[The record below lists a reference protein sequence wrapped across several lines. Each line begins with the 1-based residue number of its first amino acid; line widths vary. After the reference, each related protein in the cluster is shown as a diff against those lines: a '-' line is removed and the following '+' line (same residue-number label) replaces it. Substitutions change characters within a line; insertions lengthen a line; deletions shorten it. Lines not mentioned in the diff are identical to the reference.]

1 MYCFGSSSRK
11 LAWSL
16 KSLVQLDKTNELY
29 LKLRKD
35 KARNREVKNT
45 TARRPFWKRDWR
57 K

>member
-1 MYCFGSSSRK
+1 MDKG
-11 LAWSL
+11 
-16 KSLVQLDKTNELY
+16 LVRLDKTNELY

-35 KARNREVKNT
+35 KARHREVKTT